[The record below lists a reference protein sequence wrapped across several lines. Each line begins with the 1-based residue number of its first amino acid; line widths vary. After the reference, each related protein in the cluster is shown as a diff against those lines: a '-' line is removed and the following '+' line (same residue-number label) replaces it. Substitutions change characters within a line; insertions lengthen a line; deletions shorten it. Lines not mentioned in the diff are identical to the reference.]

1 MIRVYLHL
9 RRDLAKGKVIYGVT
23 AYNAQGGVA
32 FSDVARVPI
41 PESRFSSKIACL
53 TWALGKLKT
62 LVDNK
67 FFAPEEEFLLFISS
81 KTLYKWLEQESAPDP
96 YTMALTDVLLD
107 LSFFTAPLEVIY
119 SESAKTKTLFHSTL
133 SQL

>member
-1 MIRVYLHL
+1 MIRVYVHL
-9 RRDLAKGKVIYGVT
+9 LRDLEKKKVVYGVT
-23 AYNAQGGVA
+23 AYNSQGGVV
-32 FSDVARVPI
+32 FSDIAKVPI

-53 TWALGKLKT
+53 AWALGKLKT

-96 YTMALTDVLLD
+96 YTMVLTDVLLD
-107 LSFFTAPLEVIY
+107 LSFFTSPLEIIY
-119 SESAKTKTLFHSTL
+119 SESAKTKTLFRSTL